1 MRSHPAG
8 DVDYDAAPPAYAR
21 VRRPDPHLAAVI
33 GAALGD
39 ARTVLNV
46 GAGAGSYEPPDR
58 EVTAVEPSASMRAQ
72 RPAGLAAAT
81 DAVAEDLPFGDGQFD
96 AAMAIITVH
105 QWPDL
110 EAGLGELRRVTTGP
124 VVVATFDP
132 ARLRQFWLRD
142 WGPAL
147 LASEA
152 GRMPALDRIA
162 AGLGG
167 PVRTEV
173 ARLPLHCTDGFVTA
187 FYGRPE
193 ALLQAEV
200 RRAQSAWNFLPD
212 GAEDQIVAEL
222 GAAIESGRWDA
233 AYGALRTTAYYD
245 GGYRLVVS
253 ERPPGPTAAGR

>member
-1 MRSHPAG
+1 MPGPCSTSAPEPAPMSRPTGRSPRWSRRRPCG
-8 DVDYDAAPPAYAR
+8 PSAPPGWPRRAPAR
-21 VRRPDPHLAAVI
+21 PRP
-33 GAALGD
+33 
-39 ARTVLNV
+39 
-46 GAGAGSYEPPDR
+46 
-58 EVTAVEPSASMRAQ
+58 
-72 RPAGLAAAT
+72 PAGLAAAT

-212 GAEDQIVAEL
+212 GAEAQIVAEL